1 MPAAHLTD
9 ALVRRLEAPATGNK
23 ITYDTA
29 VKGFGARVTANG
41 AKAYVLTYSVRGSGR
56 QRRYTIGGADRWTAS
71 DARQRAKE
79 LKAEIDQGAD
89 PLADIKAER
98 EAPTL
103 ADLIERF
110 QAEHLPRKRE
120 TTVADYR
127 LMLKTY
133 VVPHFGEHRKVAD
146 ITFADIDA
154 LHRKITKAGHP
165 YRSNRVVSL
174 LSKMFALSIKWGM
187 RSDNPCR
194 GIERNTEH
202 HRERY
207 LAADELARLTKAL
220 AEFPDK
226 DVADAIRLLLL
237 SGARKNEVLTMK
249 WEHLD
254 LTAGTWRK
262 PASMSKTKKAN
273 EVELSAPARMLLVER
288 MGRKADGEE
297 YVFPG
302 RGNREHRSGDIWH
315 TWRRLCKAADI
326 SGLRIHD
333 LRHSFASE
341 LVSAGYSLPMIGS
354 LLGHRNPSTT
364 NRYAHLY
371 RDARREAVE
380 RVGAAVMN
388 AGKEA
393 PEPTPLRRGRS

>member
-1 MPAAHLTD
+1 MPTARLTD
-9 ALVRRLEAPATGNK
+9 VLVRRLEPPATGNK

-29 VKGFGARVTANG
+29 VKGFGARVTAAG
-41 AKAYVLTYSVRGSGR
+41 AKSFVLTYTVRGTGR
-56 QRRYTIGGADRWTAS
+56 QRRYTIGGADRWTAT

-89 PLADIKAER
+89 PLGDLKAER
-98 EAPTL
+98 DAPTIS
-103 ADLIERF
+103 DLIERF
-110 QAEHLPRKRE
+110 QEEHLPRKRE
-120 TTVADYR
+120 TTAADYR

-146 ITFADIDA
+146 ITFADVDT
-154 LHRKITKAGHP
+154 LHRRITKAGHP

-187 RSDNPCR
+187 RTDNPCR

-202 HRERY
+202 GRERY
-207 LAADELARLTKAL
+207 LSADELARLTKAL
-220 AEFPDK
+220 AESPDK

-254 LTAGTWRK
+254 LTAGTWKK
-262 PASMSKTKKAN
+262 PASTSKTKKAS
-273 EVELSAPARMLLVER
+273 EVELSAPARQLLAER
-288 MGRKADGEE
+288 LSKRGDGET

-302 RGNREHRSGDIWH
+302 RNSQDNRTDFWH
-315 TWRRLCKAADI
+315 AWRRLLKVAGI

-354 LLGHRNPSTT
+354 LLGHRNPATT
-364 NRYAHLY
+364 ARYSHLY

-380 RVGAAVMN
+380 RVGVTFVN

-393 PEPTPLRRGRS
+393 PPPTPIRRRR

>member
-1 MPAAHLTD
+1 MATTHLTD
-9 ALVRRLEAPATGNK
+9 ALVRRLEAPTTGNK

-41 AKAYVLTYSVRGSGR
+41 AKAYVLTYTTRGGR
-56 QRRYTIGGADRWTAS
+56 QRRYTIGGADRWTAT
-71 DARQRAKE
+71 DARRRAKE

-89 PLADIKAER
+89 PLTDIENAR
-98 EAPTL
+98 AAPTM

-110 QAEHLPRKRE
+110 EQEHLPRKRE
-120 TTVADYR
+120 TTAADYR

-146 ITFADIDA
+146 ITYADIDA
-154 LHRKITKAGHP
+154 LHRRITKADHP

-174 LSKMFALSIKWGM
+174 LSKMFSLAIKWGW
-187 RSDNPCR
+187 RESNPCH
-194 GIERNTEH
+194 GIERNVEH
-202 HRERY
+202 GRERY
-207 LAADELARLTKAL
+207 LSADELARLTKTL

-226 DVADAIRLLLL
+226 QVADIIRLLLL
-237 SGARKNEVLTMK
+237 TGARKNEVVAMR
-249 WEHLD
+249 WADLD
-254 LTAGTWRK
+254 LTAGTWKK
-262 PASMSKTKKAN
+262 PASTAKTKKAN

-288 MGRKADGEE
+288 MGRKAGGEE
-297 YVFPG
+297 YVFSG
-302 RGNREHRSGDIWH
+302 RGNRAHRGRDIWH
-315 TWRRLCKAADI
+315 TWQRLCKAAGI

-354 LLGHRNPSTT
+354 LLGHRNPATT
-364 NRYAHLY
+364 ARYSHLY

-380 RVGAAVMN
+380 RVGAAVTN

-393 PEPTPLRRGRS
+393 PEPTPLLRRGR